1 MKSKLMRALVCPVCK
16 GKLKLYVG
24 EKKRARIISGTLYC
38 YQCDKT
44 YPITDGLPNL
54 LPPELEMPRYSLP
67 FKPGDKLI
75 ELGGGTHPLVH
86 PNVDCQQLPTV
97 DIVADLE
104 EPLPMENDS
113 YDGVFSQFLM
123 EHLRL
128 TRVRGFIS
136 EVYRILKPEGIA
148 VIITANLLEQ
158 AKWLVEKEDW
168 DDVIIQMVF
177 GGNPD
182 YPENYHRSSLSPR
195 YALKLFKE
203 AGFQRV
209 DIFEHPATKTD
220 MVIEAKK

>member
-1 MKSKLMRALVCPVCK
+1 MRALVCPVCK
-16 GKLKLYVG
+16 NKLKLYVG

-44 YPITDGLPNL
+44 YLITNGLPDL

-67 FKPGDKLI
+67 FKPGDRLI
-75 ELGGGTHPLVH
+75 ELGGGDRPLFH
-86 PNVDCQQLPTV
+86 PNVDCYQLPTV

-104 EPLPMENDS
+104 EPLLTENDS

-128 TRVRGFIS
+128 TKVRGFIS
-136 EVYRILKPEGIA
+136 EIYRILKPGGIT

-158 AKWLVEKEDW
+158 AKRLIEVEEWEDST
-168 DDVIIQMVF
+168 IQMIF

-182 YPENYHRSSLSPR
+182 FPENYHRSSLSPK
-195 YALKLFKE
+195 YALKLFRE
-203 AGFQRV
+203 AGFQSV
-209 DIFEHPATKTD
+209 DIFEHPGAKTD
-220 MVIEAKK
+220 MIIEARK